1 MTFLGTYG
9 ILRTAKHGKGGALI
23 TQGIRAEDF
32 RVNEAIRA
40 PRVRL
45 IGPDGSNLGVVTLE
59 EALRRAREANLDLVE
74 VAPSADPP
82 VCRILDFGK
91 FLYEKKKRER
101 ESKKRRVKVEIKEM
115 RLRPRTALHDR
126 NIKLRD
132 AREWLQEGKKVKV
145 VILFRGREITYPE
158 LALEDLKE
166 IAEALSDIA
175 FVEKPPSVE
184 GRTMSMILA
193 PGRRKK
199 NKSGKSEEKPSSP
212 SA

>member
-1 MTFLGTYG
+1 M
-9 ILRTAKHGKGGALI
+9 
-23 TQGIRAEDF
+23 
-32 RVNEAIRA
+32 
-40 PRVRL
+40 RL
-45 IGPDGSNLGVVTLE
+45 IGPDGQNLGIVSRE

-74 VAPSADPP
+74 IAPSADPP

-91 FLYEKKKRER
+91 FLYERKKKER
-101 ESKKRRVKVEIKEM
+101 ESRKRRTRVEIKEM

-184 GRTMSMILA
+184 GRSMTMILA

-199 NKSGKSEEKPSSP
+199 SGSEASKQAKSVGSSG
-212 SA
+212 

>member
-1 MTFLGTYG
+1 MT
-9 ILRTAKHGKGGALI
+9 R
-23 TQGIRAEDF
+23 
-32 RVNEAIRA
+32 
-40 PRVRL
+40 
-45 IGPDGSNLGVVTLE
+45 E

-74 VAPSADPP
+74 VAPTADPP

-101 ESKKRRVKVEIKEM
+101 ESKKRRVRVEIKEM

-126 NIKLRD
+126 NIELRD

-199 NKSGKSEEKPSSP
+199 NKREQHEKSEQTNEKPSSP

>member
-1 MTFLGTYG
+1 M
-9 ILRTAKHGKGGALI
+9 
-23 TQGIRAEDF
+23 
-32 RVNEAIRA
+32 A
-40 PRVRL
+40 P
-45 IGPDGSNLGVVTLE
+45 G
-59 EALRRAREANLDLVE
+59 
-74 VAPSADPP
+74 ADPP

-91 FLYEKKKRER
+91 FLYQRKKKER
-101 ESKKRRVKVEIKEM
+101 ESRKRRTRAEIKEM

-175 FVEKPPSVE
+175 FVEKPPAVE
-184 GRTMSMILA
+184 GRSMTMILA

-199 NKSGKSEEKPSSP
+199 SGQGPAIQARSASP
-212 SA
+212 SG

>member
-1 MTFLGTYG
+1 MT
-9 ILRTAKHGKGGALI
+9 R
-23 TQGIRAEDF
+23 
-32 RVNEAIRA
+32 
-40 PRVRL
+40 
-45 IGPDGSNLGVVTLE
+45 E

-74 VAPSADPP
+74 VAPSANPP

-101 ESKKRRVKVEIKEM
+101 ESKKRRARVEIKEM

-126 NIKLRD
+126 KIKLRD
-132 AREWLQEGKKVKV
+132 AREWLQEGKKVRV

-199 NKSGKSEEKPSSP
+199 HKGGKHEKTKEKPSSP